1 MYSVAAI
8 SYNDCFILFT
18 KTSGQNE
25 EITCSKAEQQEIQTE
40 EKRTDLTIESGKENK
55 SDKPAREKKRKPKKD
70 QVSYIQIQSIISL
83 KVCFENLH
91 ARFNFL
97 QTHLALPCLATT
109 QEHKYSNQAIR
120 VYSFF
125 VRLQKT
131 SNLT

>member
-1 MYSVAAI
+1 MTVSCY
-8 SYNDCFILFT
+8 LT

-55 SDKPAREKKRKPKKD
+55 SDKPAKEKKRKPKKD
-70 QVSYIQIQSIISL
+70 QVSYIQIQSIISP

-97 QTHLALPCLATT
+97 QTQLALACLATT
-109 QEHKYSNQAIR
+109 HEHKYKVNVIR
-120 VYSFF
+120 RFEYIHF
-125 VRLQKT
+125 L
-131 SNLT
+131 

>member
-1 MYSVAAI
+1 MTV
-8 SYNDCFILFT
+8 SYYLT

-40 EKRTDLTIESGKENK
+40 EKRIDLTIESGKENK
-55 SDKPAREKKRKPKKD
+55 SDKPAKEKKRKPKKD
-70 QVSYIQIQSIISL
+70 QVSYIQIQSIIMNLHSVYISP

-109 QEHKYSNQAIR
+109 HEHKYKVNVIR
-120 VYSFF
+120 RFEYIHF
-125 VRLQKT
+125 L
-131 SNLT
+131 

>member
-1 MYSVAAI
+1 MTV
-8 SYNDCFILFT
+8 SYYLT

-55 SDKPAREKKRKPKKD
+55 SDKPAKEKKRKPKKD
-70 QVSYIQIQSIISL
+70 QVSYIQIQSIISP

-109 QEHKYSNQAIR
+109 HEHKYKVNVIR
-120 VYSFF
+120 RFEYIHF
-125 VRLQKT
+125 L
-131 SNLT
+131 